1 MRPGLVFQPRPFGTR
16 ARRFPAPLFFV
27 LLGALLFA
35 LPGDAAPLQA
45 QTNQAPRPVEL
56 QGAGQLAGFPV
67 TVGDFQR
74 VLVLS
79 YQPSERDYSV
89 GYSWTDRDRPTAS
102 TIYIYAADEFQPET
116 AQELEAHFRDTIA
129 TLAYQHPGAA
139 LLQETKAQVR
149 QGDLVID
156 GWRAVLTLEAEFAGA
171 RRTLGSEIYLFK
183 RDGYFVKFR
192 HSYPLEDRERVQP
205 DLIHLMETLG
215 WADAEK
221 AMATLANWS
230 L

>member
-1 MRPGLVFQPRPFGTR
+1 MPEMRLDMPGKNSATI
-16 ARRFPAPLFFV
+16 
-27 LLGALLFA
+27 
-35 LPGDAAPLQA
+35 
-45 QTNQAPRPVEL
+45 E
-56 QGAGQLAGFPV
+56 
-67 TVGDFQR
+67 
-74 VLVLS
+74 
-79 YQPSERDYSV
+79 
-89 GYSWTDRDRPTAS
+89 RDRPTAS

-129 TLAYQHPGAA
+129 TLAYQHPGAG

-192 HSYPLEDRERVQP
+192 HSYPLADRERVQP